1 LTALIVLVILL
12 IILMALMGAPVFVVL
27 SSFAIVGFYVSDI
40 QFAAL
45 IVDIYSKFSNN
56 PVLYTIPIFT
66 FAGYV
71 LAESKASTRIVNFSQ
86 ALFGWLPGG
95 LAIVSLVAC
104 AFFTAFTG
112 ASGVTIIALGGLLFP
127 ALIKEKYHEKFSL
140 GLLTSSGSLGLLF
153 FPSLPIIIYG
163 VVAETSI
170 TQLFA
175 AGLIPGV
182 FLVVI
187 LSIYSVFVAKRA
199 KISKTALSVSKIV
212 KTANEAKW
220 ELFIPVILVVGIF
233 GGFVTLGE
241 VASITVAYAI
251 VVEVLI
257 KKDIRLGYIPTI
269 MHQSMILVGGI
280 FIIFGSA
287 LALTTYLIDAEIP
300 MITLNFIQAHITSK
314 IVFLI
319 ALNIFLLIVGCIMD
333 IYSAL
338 VVVVPLI
345 VPIALSYGINPVHLG
360 IIFLTNLEI
369 GYSTPPVGM
378 NLFIS
383 CIRFDKSVITLYRA
397 TIPFILILIIG
408 LLVITYVPELSL
420 WLIERFGIR

>member
-1 LTALIVLVILL
+1 MTALVIIL
-12 IILMALMGAPVFVVL
+12 IILMALMGAPVFVVI
-27 SSFAIVGFYVSDI
+27 SSFAIVGFYLSDI
-40 QFAAL
+40 QLAAL

-66 FAGYV
+66 FAGYI
-71 LAESKASTRIVNFSQ
+71 LAESKASLRVVNFAQ

-95 LAIVSLVAC
+95 LAVVSLVAC

-127 ALIKEKYHEKFSL
+127 ALIKEHYNERFSL

-182 FLVVI
+182 FLIVI
-187 LSIYSVFVAKRA
+187 LSLYSIFVAKKA
-199 KISKTALSVSKIV
+199 AISKTAFSASRIMKAAL
-212 KTANEAKW
+212 AAKW
-220 ELFIPVILVVGIF
+220 ELLIPIILIVGIF

-241 VASITVAYAI
+241 IASITVAYALI
-251 VVEVLI
+251 VEVVI
-257 KKDIRLGYIPTI
+257 HRDFRFSYIPTI

-287 LALTTYLIDAEIP
+287 LALTTYMIDAEIP
-300 MITLNFIQAHITSK
+300 LITLNFIQAHISSK

-319 ALNIFLLIVGCIMD
+319 ALNIFLLVVGCVMD

-345 VPIALSYGINPVHLG
+345 VPIALSYEINPVHLG

-383 CIRFDKSVITLYRA
+383 CIRFGKSIVTLYKA

-408 LLVITYVPELSL
+408 LLVITYVPEMSL
-420 WLIERFGIR
+420 WLIERFGIK